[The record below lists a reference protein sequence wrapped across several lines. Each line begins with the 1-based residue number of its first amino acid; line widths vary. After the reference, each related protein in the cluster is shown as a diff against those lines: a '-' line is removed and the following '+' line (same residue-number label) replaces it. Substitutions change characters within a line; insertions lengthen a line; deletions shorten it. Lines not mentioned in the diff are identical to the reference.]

1 MAAAASQRSRSREAL
16 ALMNNNNLP
25 PVAAINEW
33 LQRDRER
40 RLRRNGR
47 RHIHLEIRP
56 PHSGEQPEQPSS
68 STNNDYNRGVIV
80 VDLLG

>member
-1 MAAAASQRSRSREAL
+1 MSK
-16 ALMNNNNLP
+16 NNILP
-25 PVAAINEW
+25 SDAAISEW
-33 LQRDRER
+33 LQRDRESR
-40 RLRRNGR
+40 EEAHYQR
-47 RHIHLEIRP
+47 RHIQLEIHP